1 MGSDAG
7 MEVKEV
13 LDAVRSL
20 LLEEVERVDAPV
32 TGPDAHPSGRA
43 GWHPLVPSPIAAPG
57 TGQPVFDAETWRW
70 FELVDL
76 AYLDE
81 MVVVEFRW
89 TDPATPRL
97 RYLLHCSVDQLST
110 AQDVALIVRTTLR
123 RQLRPGWRE
132 RLGHHRLGHDRV
144 LLLPGQSPENQLDD
158 SVRW

>member
-7 MEVKEV
+7 MAAEEI
-13 LDAVRSL
+13 LDAVRTVL
-20 LLEEVERVDAPV
+20 AHEVERVAAPASGPD
-32 TGPDAHPSGRA
+32 TGPSDRA
-43 GWHPLVPSPIAAPG
+43 GWHPLVPSPSAAPDG
-57 TGQPVFDAETWRW
+57 GQPAFEPETWQW

-123 RQLRPGWRE
+123 KQLRPGWRE
-132 RLGHHRLGHDRV
+132 RLGHHWLGHDRV
-144 LLLPGQSPENQLDD
+144 VLLPGHAQKD
-158 SVRW
+158 R